1 MHLCG
6 KTLFLVLVMV
16 LSGCQGV
23 IKNQRVTV
31 PPRAGVPVLS
41 EKVSSAVVISPGAVK
56 KQLSICLFEAEQ
68 LLKINK
74 DNYRVAVNALYQN
87 IREAKYYASI
97 APEMS
102 SGSTDTLTPMYQF
115 RVNDACNT
123 ISQLLLA
130 ELKKGDALPVGN

>member
-1 MHLCG
+1 M
-6 KTLFLVLVMV
+6 
-16 LSGCQGV
+16 
-23 IKNQRVTV
+23 
-31 PPRAGVPVLS
+31 
-41 EKVSSAVVISPGAVK
+41 VSSGGVK

-68 LLKINK
+68 LLKINR
-74 DNYRVAVNALYQN
+74 DNYRAPVNALYQN

-102 SGSTDTLTPMYQF
+102 SGNTDTLTPMYQY